1 MGSVFFIVLRRM
13 RAPLITLIV
22 IYAVSILGLVL
33 IPGVDADGHAAAP
46 LSVFHAF
53 YFVSYTA
60 STIGFGEIPQA
71 FSNAQRMWV
80 TVIIYLSVIGWTYS
94 ILTILGLFSDRSF
107 QQALAASRFEHHV
120 QRIGE
125 PFYLICGCG
134 ETGGLLIHSLNRLGM
149 RFVVLE
155 IDESRI
161 VELELEDFRS
171 DTPALA
177 ADATQPQTLLLGGL
191 RHPMCRGVVAL
202 TNNDKTN
209 LGIAVAVRLLNPAI
223 PVLCRA
229 EGSETAKQM
238 ASFGTDHIVNP
249 FEIFGRLLAQAVH
262 APASYRLHEWLTG
275 TPGTRQRAGNDPPSG
290 RWIVC
295 GYGRFG
301 KSVATQLDREGM
313 EIVLVDKN
321 AQLSTDYRVVI
332 GNATDGAAL
341 REAGVADAAAFIA
354 GTDDDINNLS
364 IAVSARKLNP
374 KMFIAVR
381 QNQQARRELFAAFDA
396 DLTVVPSEIVAHACL
411 ALLTSP
417 LLASFLK
424 LAEAQEDDWAWSL
437 LARMRMQLGDKV
449 PECWSVRID
458 QAGATA
464 ATNWL
469 AQGNNILP
477 LSVLTTDP
485 TERDEQIRCVPLL
498 LRRDNVDS
506 LVPMASEALR
516 LGDEILFA
524 GHRDANTRQALT
536 LQNANALAYVL
547 TGRDSNTGWLWNL
560 LTRATPQ
567 DLPGG
572 PTR

>member
-33 IPGVDADGHAAAP
+33 IPGIDADGKAAAP
-46 LSVFHAF
+46 LSIFHAF

-60 STIGFGEIPQA
+60 STIGFGEIPVA
-71 FSNAQRMWV
+71 FSDAQRMWV
-80 TVIIYLSVIGWTYS
+80 TVIIYLSVVGWTYS
-94 ILTILGLFSDRSF
+94 ILTTFALFSDRSF

-125 PFYLICGCG
+125 PFFLICGCG

-155 IDESRI
+155 VSESRI

-171 DTPALA
+171 DTPSLA
-177 ADATQPQTLLLGGL
+177 ADASQPQNLLLGGL
-191 RHPMCRGVVAL
+191 RHPMCQGVVAL
-202 TNNDKTN
+202 TNTDKVN
-209 LGIAVAVRLLNPAI
+209 LAIAVAVRLLNPTI

-229 EGSETAKQM
+229 ERSEMVERM
-238 ASFGTDHIVNP
+238 ASFGTDHIINP
-249 FEIFGRLLAQAVH
+249 FDIFGRLLAQAVH

-290 RWIVC
+290 RWIIC
-295 GYGRFG
+295 GFGRFG
-301 KSVATQLDREGM
+301 RSVATQLDREGM
-313 EIVLVDKN
+313 EIILIDPN
-321 AQLSTDYRVVI
+321 AQASAAFRVVTGSGI
-332 GNATDGAAL
+332 EGPVL
-341 REAGVADAAAFIA
+341 REAGVGDAAAFVA

-364 IAVSARKLNP
+364 IAVAARKLNP
-374 KMFIAVR
+374 KMFVVIR
-381 QNQQARRELFAAFDA
+381 QNQQAHRELFGAFDA

-411 ALLTSP
+411 ALLTTP

-424 LAEAQEDDWAWSL
+424 LAEGQEDDWAWSM
-437 LARMRMQLGDKV
+437 LARMRMLLGDEV
-449 PECWSVRID
+449 PECWSIRID
-458 QAGATA
+458 QAAATA

-469 AQGNNILP
+469 AQGRSAIP
-477 LSVLTTDP
+477 MAALTTDP
-485 TERDEQIRCVPLL
+485 TQRDEQIRCVPLL
-498 LRRDNVDS
+498 LRRDNEDR

-516 LGDEILFA
+516 ADDEILFA
-524 GHRDANTRQALT
+524 GSRQARTLQALS

-547 TGRDSNTGWLWNL
+547 TGNDTNTGWLWGL
-560 LTRATPQ
+560 LTRDSNSHFKDPA
-567 DLPGG
+567 
-572 PTR
+572 